1 MPCPKGVTEVPL
13 ISAVR
18 LLLKSPSFLLL
29 HPGQSSAHSGC
40 SSSACRMKAA
50 MGQWGQ
56 GSGKAEATPP
66 HLMLGRGS
74 GKSLAAEPES

>member
-1 MPCPKGVTEVPL
+1 MPCPEGVTEVPL

-66 HLMLGRGS
+66 PPHAGQGFRQELGC
-74 GKSLAAEPES
+74 